1 MGVVSVPG
9 GGRARLGG
17 LILII
22 NHCWLAGRS
31 DEFRML
37 AFSVCGLGDRDMP
50 VLCGAGD
57 AQHLTSVSINKS
69 WSWNCLTS
77 LTSLKRPF
85 PRRGCFRD
93 KNVPN
98 CDETFEYQTDS
109 SRSGCCTRPSVPT
122 EQRLMVSGQVM
133 IAWSSV
139 ESALCCFF
147 VSFVFPYH
155 MSHS

>member
-1 MGVVSVPG
+1 
-9 GGRARLGG
+9 
-17 LILII
+17 
-22 NHCWLAGRS
+22 
-31 DEFRML
+31 ML
-37 AFSVCGLGDRDMP
+37 AFSFSVCGLGDRDMP

-57 AQHLTSVSINKS
+57 AQYLTSVSINKS
-69 WSWNCLTS
+69 WVWNCLTF

-98 CDETFEYQTDS
+98 CDETLEYQTDS

-133 IAWSSV
+133 IAWSGV
-139 ESALCCFF
+139 EPALCCFF